1 MTDVSPVRK
10 RRLRNFLLD
19 PRFQLKYALL
29 IALTGGALFG
39 VMGGL
44 FYAQVRV
51 TTELAALDH
60 LAVRAPTPVPS
71 APEKAAP
78 DPAPAPSGV
87 QIDSEPIEVVGRD
100 SAPTEA
106 PVVEGDQGAFENEL
120 ENRLAEGDSKLLW
133 RLVICWLVL
142 VVMLFVLGILVTH
155 RIVGPLY
162 VVDRYLGR
170 IIAGEPVRFRPLRKG
185 DEFQALFERVK
196 ELANQ
201 LDRERAEDVSTIEAA
216 LTAVRQHARGADP
229 EALAAALAPLEALA
243 AERGVE
249 LVGGDA
255 G

>member
-1 MTDVSPVRK
+1 MTEAQPVRK

-51 TTELAALDH
+51 TTEMAALDH
-60 LAVRAPTPVPS
+60 LEARGMPKTPRAPAVEP
-71 APEKAAP
+71 
-78 DPAPAPSGV
+78 PAPAPSSGGV
-87 QIDSEPIEVVGRD
+87 EIEAEPIEVIGHD
-100 SAPTEA
+100 TA
-106 PVVEGDQGAFENEL
+106 PVAEPGVEGDQGAFEAEL
-120 ENRLAEGDSKLLW
+120 EKRLADGDSRLMW

-142 VVMLFVLGILVTH
+142 VVMLFILGILVTH

-162 VVDRYLGR
+162 VVDRYLRR
-170 IIAGEPVRFRPLRKG
+170 IIDSEPVRFRPLRKG

-196 ELANQ
+196 QLAHQ

-216 LTAVRQHARGADP
+216 LAAVRQHARGADP
-229 EALAAALAPLEALA
+229 DALAAALAPLEALA
-243 AERGVE
+243 AERGIE
-249 LVGGDA
+249 LVDA
-255 G
+255 VEG